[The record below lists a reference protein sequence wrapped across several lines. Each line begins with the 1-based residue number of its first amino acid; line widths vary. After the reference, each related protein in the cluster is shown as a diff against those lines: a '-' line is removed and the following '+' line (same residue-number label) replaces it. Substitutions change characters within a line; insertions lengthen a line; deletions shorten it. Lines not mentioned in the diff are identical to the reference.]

1 MPRSSRRDR
10 RSSIS
15 AEEFVL
21 SDDESE
27 LDWSWLAK
35 LEPVQRKHRAN
46 GTLLTSKETV
56 EEAVRENSKLKAELS
71 EVQSQHHVSEKKGHG
86 EEGTAARE
94 QSVPHGAHHDE
105 GTRSG
110 NREAQKGGA
119 AGGGEARAVDQAKK

>member
-46 GTLLTSKETV
+46 GTLLTSKEAV

-71 EVQSQHHVSEKKGHG
+71 EVQSQHHVSEKKAQRLENQLRRTEHAMMKVH
-86 EEGTAARE
+86 AA
-94 QSVPHGAHHDE
+94 
-105 GTRSG
+105 
-110 NREAQKGGA
+110 EAEKRIV
-119 AGGGEARAVDQAKK
+119 ARLS